1 MLKVIILSRVNDTPY
16 WEEQFNNAQAG
27 PVDITIREDIPGGQN
42 FDLFIIDFSGTQ
54 ASAFSV
60 APKDILSSLSPQLEG
75 KNFIIVTDKKDADLA
90 IEAIRIGAIGFLVK
104 PFKDN
109 ELRPVI
115 TKLQNSTRQQQGLA
129 IQKKQCKIITLLS
142 YKGGT
147 GVSTTAVNLAYAIST
162 FEKKTLIIDAAGF
175 SNHATV
181 LLNVIPKCTIADVCK
196 QDKDLDEAY
205 LENAVRPVNPYLNI
219 IGGLVRTEDI
229 NSLSITGLNTMLRIA
244 KEHYDYI
251 IVDTST
257 HLLDEITMFF
267 IQQAN
272 DLLLL
277 TTFDLLAVKDNRFY
291 IQTLKEIGINP
302 DKIKPIINRQD
313 WFVGSLEPE
322 LIQKQINHP
331 IYHALPNDWELCVEA
346 SNYGRPILEF
356 SPDSQLAIS
365 YKILAAKVTDL
376 EMPQQTEEE
385 AAAEAHKQTKGEKKR
400 GILNWF

>member
-1 MLKVIILSRVNDTPY
+1 MLKVIVLSRLNDQSF
-16 WEEQFNNAQAG
+16 WEEQFSTANAG
-27 PVDITIREDIPGGQN
+27 PVDVSIREDIPVGQN
-42 FDLFIIDFSGTQ
+42 YDLIIVDFSATQ

-60 APKDILSSLSPQLEG
+60 APKDILSSLGPQLEG

-90 IEAIRIGAIGFLVK
+90 IEAITIGAMGFLIK
-104 PFKDN
+104 PFKEN
-109 ELRPVI
+109 EFKTTVTR
-115 TKLQNSTRQQQGLA
+115 LQNTVKQQAQVA
-129 IQKKQCKIITLLS
+129 QIAPKKQCKVITLLS

-147 GVSTTAVNLAYAIST
+147 GVSTTAVNLAHAIST
-162 FEKKTLIIDAAGF
+162 FEKRTLIIDAAGF

-196 QDKDLDEAY
+196 QDKLDEVY
-205 LENAVRPVNPYLNI
+205 LENAVRPVNPFLSI

-229 NSLSITGLNTMLRIA
+229 NSISISALNNMLRIA
-244 KEHYDYI
+244 KEQYDYI
-251 IVDTST
+251 IIDTST

-291 IQTLKEIGINP
+291 IQTLKEIGI
-302 DKIKPIINRQD
+302 DSEKIKAVINRQN

-346 SNYGRPILEF
+346 ANYGRPILEF
-356 SPDSQLAIS
+356 SPDSQLAMS
-365 YKILAAKVTDL
+365 YKILAAKVTNT
-376 EMPQQTEEE
+376 EVPEEAEEE
-385 AAAEAHKQTKGEKKR
+385 EHQKPAKGEKKK